1 LCGAA
6 VVVLAA
12 GGLWGGLAAAGPAD
26 AGAGLYAA
34 PAAVGAGDCSSAA
47 DACTL
52 ATALSDAAAGD
63 TVYLVQPGTEG
74 TASTYYIGNW
84 DLATAGTSAGAQ
96 VTIAPAAGLA
106 SPPILDGDGTSAGT
120 CQTASCDGPVLTIGA
135 NVHATVQGITIQN
148 GDNTS
153 TGAGGGIDN
162 GNGATLTVTDA
173 TFTGNSAT
181 GSDGGA
187 IDNGDTYG
195 SGTLTV
201 TGSTFTGN
209 SAVDGGAIDN
219 GDTGGSGTLTVTG
232 STFTGNSGGD
242 GGAIDNGDNIGS
254 GTLTVTGSTFTGNS
268 AVDGGAIDDSDNS
281 GSGTATVTGST
292 FTTNTALEDGGAIDN
307 GDNYGSG
314 TVTVTGSTFTGNSAR
329 AGGAIDNAENYGSG
343 SGTVTVTG
351 STFTGN
357 SALTGGAIDNGDN
370 YGSGTLTVTGST
382 FTGNTAKDDGGAID
396 NGDTY
401 GSGTLTV
408 TGSTFTGNSAV
419 DGGAIDNSDNHGS
432 GTLTVT
438 DSTFAANTA
447 TSNGATIDNGETG
460 GEASVDVAAD
470 IFYGGCA
477 QAGGS
482 WDDAGYNAG
491 TDASC
496 EKGGTSDSTALTP
509 SELGPLASNGGPT
522 QTMLPLAGNP
532 ALGIVPPA
540 TTVSLGGGSV
550 TLCPVTDQRGITSAP
565 GKACDAGAVQIQ
577 LAAGR
582 PSVTRV
588 TPAAGPVTGG
598 TTITIT
604 GTRFTPGARVE
615 LGQGAGPGPT
625 AIMATSV
632 HVTSAQKITAVTGG
646 PARPGNWHVFVI
658 TPGGTS
664 PATPASAYHYDA
676 PPVITALTPAHG
688 PAGGGTRVTIHGSD
702 LKPGGTVLFGTTPAG
717 HLTYLSAR
725 EVTVTAPAGTGTVTV
740 TITTPGGT
748 SAPTPHDQYHYT

>member
-1 LCGAA
+1 MSRRVWAGLRGAGLRGAGFRWARFRWARLCGAA

-181 GSDGGA
+181 GS
-187 IDNGDTYG
+187 
-195 SGTLTV
+195 
-201 TGSTFTGN
+201 
-209 SAVDGGAIDN
+209 
-219 GDTGGSGTLTVTG
+219 
-232 STFTGNSGGD
+232 
-242 GGAIDNGDNIGS
+242 
-254 GTLTVTGSTFTGNS
+254 
-268 AVDGGAIDDSDNS
+268 
-281 GSGTATVTGST
+281 
-292 FTTNTALEDGGAIDN
+292 
-307 GDNYGSG
+307 
-314 TVTVTGSTFTGNSAR
+314 
-329 AGGAIDNAENYGSG
+329 
-343 SGTVTVTG
+343 
-351 STFTGN
+351 
-357 SALTGGAIDNGDN
+357 
-370 YGSGTLTVTGST
+370 
-382 FTGNTAKDDGGAID
+382 DGGAID

-688 PAGGGTRVTIHGSD
+688 PAGGGTRVTIHGCD

-740 TITTPGGT
+740 TITTPGGA